1 MGEFMDFFFG
11 KIAGGVPEGGV
22 GGVGGGGEGDCNG
35 GGGGTCS
42 FDFFSI
48 MLFASDCCTSIF
60 FLNHFQHKMTR

>member
-11 KIAGGVPEGGV
+11 KIAGGVPEGGAEGRDDCD
-22 GGVGGGGEGDCNG
+22 GGS

-48 MLFASDCCTSIF
+48 IFFALDCCTSIF
-60 FLNHFQHKMTR
+60 FLKPFST

>member
-22 GGVGGGGEGDCNG
+22 GGGVGGDCNG

-48 MLFASDCCTSIF
+48 MFFASDCCTSIF
-60 FLNHFQHKMTR
+60 FLKPFST

>member
-22 GGVGGGGEGDCNG
+22 GGVGGWGEGDCN

-60 FLNHFQHKMTR
+60 FLKPFLT

>member
-11 KIAGGVPEGGV
+11 KIAGGV
-22 GGVGGGGEGDCNG
+22 GGGGGGGDCNGGG

-48 MLFASDCCTSIF
+48 MFFALDCCMSIF
-60 FLNHFQHKMTR
+60 FLNHFQLKMTR